1 MNADELE
8 KQFYEK
14 CEATAQAAAEEV
26 LKQLT
31 PDLLQKVG
39 REVVLQWVRGNIT
52 KSLGEALDAVPI
64 IVAGAAEAEVAANL
78 LKAVEFGTLEL
89 KFNLKEVIDFGLKV
103 REAKM
108 AEAKTEGQSMPDAA
122 FQPEEGDPEP
132 PPAPPEKDAMEEVPT
147 EACQPMFSAEDV
159 CEGSAEGEAVTPE
172 TEGGAL

>member
-14 CEATAQAAAEEV
+14 CEATALAAAEEV

-31 PDLLQKVG
+31 PELLQEVG

-52 KSLGEALDAVPI
+52 KHLGAALDALPI
-64 IVAGAAEAEVAANL
+64 IMAGAAEAEVAENL
-78 LKAVEFGTLEL
+78 LKAVGVGKLTL
-89 KFNLKEVIDFGLKV
+89 KINLKEVIDCGLKV

-108 AEAKTEGQSMPDAA
+108 AEAQAEAKTEGQSTPDAA
-122 FQPEEGDPEP
+122 FQTASPEEET
-132 PPAPPEKDAMEEVPT
+132 EEEVPT

>member
-1 MNADELE
+1 MKADDLE
-8 KQFYEK
+8 KKFYEK
-14 CEATAQAAAEEV
+14 CEATAQAAAADV

-31 PDLLQKVG
+31 PELLQEVG

-52 KSLGEALDAVPI
+52 KSLGSALDAPPI
-64 IVAGAAEAEVAANL
+64 IMAGAAEAEVAANL

-108 AEAKTEGQSMPDAA
+108 AEAKTEGQSTPDAA
-122 FQPEEGDPEP
+122 FQPASPEEET
-132 PPAPPEKDAMEEVPT
+132 EEVVPT

-159 CEGSAEGEAVTPE
+159 SEGAAEAEAVNPE